1 MKLTSRQTML
11 VVVLVGGLTLLAADR
26 LLLGP
31 DDGATPAAAR
41 AAGSGVVEPGRPDPR
56 RLPPGPIAPLPGSA
70 PTGSVPTGSAT
81 TGSAPPGSAAAPPPR
96 DGAAEPAVLPAAT
109 RGWGAPG
116 VQARLRSLQQRLP
129 ASAHRRDPFHF
140 ERAQVAAVEP
150 PPDTT
155 ESCPRRLAAEAFAT
169 RHRLRA
175 IVGSGSGGMVLVS
188 DRMVRL
194 GEGVEGWEL
203 VHIARDSATFE
214 RDGYRVTLPLS
225 DGPTRPGQSAP

>member
-1 MKLTSRQTML
+1 MKLTSRQTKL

-26 LLLGP
+26 LFLGP
-31 DDGATPAAAR
+31 DDGPTPAAAPT
-41 AAGSGVVEPGRPDPR
+41 AASGAGEPGRPDPR
-56 RLPPGPIAPLPGSA
+56 RLPPGSPPPGST
-70 PTGSVPTGSAT
+70 PPGSVPVGSVAV
-81 TGSAPPGSAAAPPPR
+81 GAGAAPPPR
-96 DGAAEPAVLPAAT
+96 GGVAEPAVLPATA

-129 ASAHRRDPFHF
+129 ASAHRRDPFHV
-140 ERAQVAAVEP
+140 ERTLVAAVEA

-155 ESCPRRLAAEAFAT
+155 EACPRRLAAEAFAT

-225 DGPTRPGQSAP
+225 DGPMRPTQTTP